1 MRVGITLILKVLLN
15 AVWMGHRLGLLL
27 VAFILLSGADCVAQ
41 QKRATLYG
49 TVKDST
55 GRQFPNVNIT
65 LKGLKIG
72 TTTGAEGQYE
82 LKVPAEQ
89 ALTVKFSYLNS
100 VQVEKSVKPLR
111 VGERRELDVKLS
123 SELNL
128 QRVEVKGSQTTNKT
142 NLTKIDPKTTNML
155 PTASGSGVQSLIKT
169 LPGVSSNNELSS
181 SYSVR
186 GGSYAENMIYIN
198 DVEIY
203 RPFLVNAGRQEGLSI
218 INTDLVGE
226 IKFSAGGF
234 EAQYGDKMSSVLDI
248 TYKRPDTFA
257 GSVTGSLLGAKAHV
271 EGSSENHRLTY
282 LLGVRYRS
290 NQYLLNSLEVDG
302 NYDPVYA
309 DVQSYLT
316 YDISPELEVGLL
328 THYGNN
334 QYELTPETR
343 TTDFGTPRRVL
354 RLKVFFEGQQ
364 NLAYQN
370 FLNAATLRY
379 RPSPGTNLKFIT
391 SVYRTQE
398 SEYFDI
404 LGQYRLSAIETNPES
419 EDFNEPTANLGVG
432 TFLRH
437 ARNEL
442 DATIYSVQHKGS
454 HIWGE
459 RDHELKWGARYQRE
473 LIEDDFNEWRLVD
486 SSGFSL
492 PKTTGD
498 KLRLD
503 RSATNTLDLAN
514 NRITGYVQ
522 NTFTL
527 NDTTNAFLT
536 TGVRAHYY
544 DLNEQLLVSPRVQ
557 FTYEP
562 NRAYNQRAILGQ
574 ADSPDLKPNIT
585 LRASGGFYHQPPFY
599 REFRTRDGNVNLD
612 IKAQRSFHAVAG
624 MDWVFNIWG
633 RPFKWSSSLYYKY
646 MTDLIPYT
654 IDDLRL
660 RFFAQNSARGF
671 AMGWDNKLYGEFVK
685 GLPSWLSFSVMQ
697 AKANID
703 EQALEGQQ
711 KDRGFIRRPQDQR
724 VQFGLYFQD
733 FLADFPEYKVFLNT
747 VYGSNLP
754 LSPPDKPTQRGTFQT
769 DAYTRV
775 DIGFSRLIDTKR
787 SDGFLGFSEK
797 LWISLEVLNLLNS
810 QNTVSYFWA
819 RDIRGGQWAI
829 PNFSTARR
837 FNLKMKLTF

>member
-1 MRVGITLILKVLLN
+1 MALRF
-15 AVWMGHRLGLLL
+15 MLLL
-27 VAFILLSGADCVAQ
+27 GALTLVPCKNTQAQ
-41 QKRATLYG
+41 EYRSTLFG
-49 TVKDST
+49 TVKDSA
-55 GRQFPNVNIT
+55 GRYFPNVNIT
-65 LKGLKIG
+65 VEGLQIG

-82 LKVPAEQ
+82 LRVPSKKP
-89 ALTVKFSYLNS
+89 LTITFSYLNS
-100 VQVEKSVKPLR
+100 VQVKKDLKPLNQR
-111 VGERRELDVKLS
+111 ERKELSIKLS

-128 QRVEVKGSQTTNKT
+128 QQVEVTGQQGTNKT

-155 PTASGSGVQSLIKT
+155 PSASGSGVQSLIKT

-203 RPFLVNAGRQEGLSI
+203 RPFLVNSGRQEGLSI
-218 INTDLVGE
+218 INSDLVGS

-271 EGSSENHRLTY
+271 EGSSEDHRLTY

-290 NQYLLNSLEVDG
+290 NQYLLNSLEVEG

-316 YDISPELEVGLL
+316 YDISPELQVGLL

-334 QYELTPETR
+334 QYQLTPETR
-343 TTDFGTPRRVL
+343 STDFGTPSRVL

-364 NLAYQN
+364 NLSYQN

-379 RPSPGTNLKFIT
+379 RPNPSTTLKFIT

-419 EDFNEPTANLGVG
+419 ENFNEPTANLGVG
-432 TFLRH
+432 SFLRH

-454 HIWGE
+454 KVWGL
-459 RDHELKWGARYQRE
+459 RDHELKWGTRYQRE
-473 LIEDDFNEWRLVD
+473 LIEDDFNEWRLID
-486 SSGFSL
+486 SSGYSL
-492 PKTTGD
+492 PKRTGNE
-498 KLRLD
+498 LRLN
-503 RSATNTLDLAN
+503 RSATNKLDLAN
-514 NRITGYVQ
+514 NRITGYLQ

-527 NDTTNAFLT
+527 DDTSEAYLT
-536 TGVRAHYY
+536 AGVRAHYY
-544 DLNEQLLVSPRVQ
+544 DLNEQLLVSPRFQ
-557 FTYEP
+557 FTYKP
-562 NRAYNQRAILGQ
+562 NRAYNQQAILSS

-585 LRASGGFYHQPPFY
+585 LKASGGFYHQPPFY
-599 REFRTRDGNVNLD
+599 REFRTRSGEVNTD
-612 IKAQRSFHAVAG
+612 IKAQRSYHAVAG

-633 RPFKWSSSLYYKY
+633 RPFKWSSSVYYKY

-654 IDDLRL
+654 IDDIRI
-660 RFFAQNSARGF
+660 RYFAQNSARGY
-671 AMGWDNKLYGEFVK
+671 AVGWDNKLYGEFVK
-685 GLPSWLSFSVMQ
+685 GLPSWLSLSIMQ
-697 AKANID
+697 TKANIN
-703 EQALEGQQ
+703 EQALDGKQEE
-711 KDRGFIRRPQDQR
+711 RGFIRRPQDQR

-747 VYGSNLP
+747 KYGSNLP
-754 LSPPDKPTQRGTFQT
+754 LSPPDKPTLRGTFQT

-775 DIGFSRLIDTKR
+775 DIGFSRLIKTKN
-787 SDGFLGFSEK
+787 SDGFLGFSK
-797 LWISLEVLNLLNS
+797 NLWISLEVLNLLNS

>member
-1 MRVGITLILKVLLN
+1 MALRF
-15 AVWMGHRLGLLL
+15 MLL
-27 VAFILLSGADCVAQ
+27 VGALALFPCKYTHAQ
-41 QKRATLYG
+41 QDQSTLYG

-55 GRQFPNVNIT
+55 GRDFPNVNIT
-65 LKGLKIG
+65 VKGLQIG
-72 TTTGAEGQYE
+72 TNTGSEGQYE
-82 LKVPAEQ
+82 LGVPAQ
-89 ALTVKFSYLNS
+89 KPLTITFSYLNS
-100 VQVEKSVKPLR
+100 VQVKRKVEALKR
-111 VGERRELDVKLS
+111 GERKQLNIKLS

-128 QRVEVKGSQTTNKT
+128 QQVEVRGSQGTNKT

-155 PTASGSGVQSLIKT
+155 PSASGSGVQSLIKT

-203 RPFLVNAGRQEGLSI
+203 RPFLVNSGRQEGLSI
-218 INTDLVGE
+218 INSDLVGS

-257 GSVTGSLLGAKAHV
+257 GSVTGSLLGAKAHL
-271 EGSSENHRLTY
+271 EGSSEDHRLTY

-290 NQYLLNSLEVDG
+290 NQYLLNSLEVEG

-309 DVQSYLT
+309 DVQSHLT
-316 YDISPELEVGLL
+316 YDISPELQVGLL

-334 QYELTPETR
+334 QYELTPESR
-343 TTDFGTPRRVL
+343 STDFGTPSRVL
-354 RLKVFFEGQQ
+354 RLKVFFDGKQD
-364 NLAYQN
+364 LSYQN

-379 RPSPGTNLKFIT
+379 RPDPSTTLKFIT

-398 SEYFDI
+398 SEFFDI

-442 DATIYSVQHKGS
+442 DATIYSVQHKGTRV
-454 HIWGE
+454 WGR

-473 LIEDDFNEWRLVD
+473 LIEDDFNEWRLLD
-486 SSGFSL
+486 SSGYSL
-492 PKTTGD
+492 PKSTGD
-498 KLRLD
+498 QLRLD
-503 RSATNTLDLAN
+503 RSATNKLDLAN
-514 NRITGYVQ
+514 NRFTGYLQ

-527 NDTTNAFLT
+527 DDISEAYLT

-544 DLNEQLLVSPRVQ
+544 DLNEQLLVSPRFQ
-557 FTYEP
+557 FTYKP
-562 NRAYNQRAILGQ
+562 NRASNQQAILSGT
-574 ADSPDLKPNIT
+574 DSPDLKPNIT
-585 LRASGGFYHQPPFY
+585 LRGSGGFYHQPPFY
-599 REFRTRDGNVNLD
+599 REFRTRTGDVSLD
-612 IKAQRSFHAVAG
+612 IKAQRSYHAVAG

-633 RPFKWSSSLYYKY
+633 RPFKWSSSVYYKY

-654 IDDLRL
+654 IDDIRI
-660 RFFAQNSARGF
+660 RYFAQNSARGY

-697 AKANID
+697 TKADID

-711 KDRGFIRRPQDQR
+711 EDRGFIRRPQDQR

-754 LSPPDKPTQRGTFQT
+754 LSPPDKPTLRGTFQT

-775 DIGFSRLIDTKR
+775 DIGFSRLIEPKN
-787 SDGFLGFSEK
+787 SNGFLSFSNK
-797 LWISLEVLNLLNS
+797 LWISLEVLNLLNT

-837 FNLKMKLTF
+837 FNLKVKLTF